1 MKKFKNI
8 FKFLNTLLLFIFITS
23 NITVIKTYPY
33 SQNTLTFGEDAIK
46 HISYLS
52 KTPRISGT
60 KSILNAQ
67 KYIKNEFQKCG
78 YEVQEQIFNWPL
90 INSKNI
96 TSKNIIAYK
105 KGLNN
110 NQIIIGAHYDSTSS
124 NGADDNASGVSAL
137 LEIAQKL
144 NKITLP
150 YNIKFIAFDAE
161 ELGLFGSRHYVK
173 NMTNDEKSNTLLY
186 INIDSILTGDDL
198 YIYGNNGNKGWFRDE
213 VIEISKNE
221 NINIKTSPKLISNND
236 DEISILEGECYDY
249 SDHVYF
255 RYEGIPFAYFEST
268 SWDDINMHTGYPRY
282 RNKEFG
288 MIIHSYKDNLNYILN
303 NIEKKSLNNLSNC
316 ISLLYKTIL
325 NRNKQLIII
334 TDTND
339 QSNLENI
346 KYDLYHNNKI
356 IKTLSHNGSNKIE
369 IFDLPKGRY
378 KLKQVN
384 NTNLNLKCPL
394 DNNYFNVSDN
404 GTIHLF
410 YEDVKN
416 TVKTKD
422 YDGILIR
429 IYGDTFD
436 DPKTSIDELY
446 KDFIKIKKLSPK
458 VIYNKDF
465 SLKEIKSTI
474 KEYNKN
480 NFQNDDE
487 IIPTF
492 MNIPIEN
499 NFLKINHRLLVKF
512 LTSILITIFCS
523 NIYKTQ
529 KSKFL

>member
-1 MKKFKNI
+1 MKNFKSI
-8 FKFLNTLLLFIFITS
+8 FKFLNILLLFIFLTS
-23 NITVIKTYPY
+23 NIPVFKAYPY
-33 SQNTLTFGEDAIK
+33 SQNKLTFGEDAMK

-67 KYIKNEFQKCG
+67 RYIKNEFQKYG

-90 INSKNI
+90 VNSKNV
-96 TSKNIIAYK
+96 TSKNIIASK
-105 KGLNN
+105 KGINN
-110 NQIIIGAHYDSTSS
+110 SQIIIGAHYDSTSS

-144 NKITLP
+144 NNLTLP

-161 ELGLFGSRHYVK
+161 ELGLFGSRYYVK
-173 NMTNDEKSNTLLY
+173 NMTNDEKINTLLY

-213 VIEISKNE
+213 VIEISKDE
-221 NINIKTSPKLISNND
+221 NISIKTSHELISN
-236 DEISILEGECYDY
+236 EISILEGECYDY

-255 RYEGIPFAYFEST
+255 KHEGIPFAYFEST
-268 SWDDINMHTGYPRY
+268 SWDDINMNTGYPKY
-282 RNKEFG
+282 RNKEHG
-288 MIIHSYKDNLNYILN
+288 MIIHSSKDNLNYILN
-303 NIEKKSLNNLSNC
+303 NIEKKSINNLSNC
-316 ISLLYKTIL
+316 ILLLYKTIL
-325 NRNKQLIII
+325 NKNKQLTII

-339 QSNLENI
+339 QSNLKNI
-346 KYDLYHNNKI
+346 KYNLYHNNKI
-356 IKTLSHNGSNKIE
+356 IKTLSHNESNKIE
-369 IFDLPKGRY
+369 IFDLPKGKY

-384 NTNLNLKCPL
+384 NTNLNLRCPL
-394 DNNYFNVSDN
+394 DNKYFNISDH

-410 YEDVKN
+410 YEDTEN
-416 TVKTKD
+416 TPKTKD
-422 YDGILIR
+422 YDGVLIK

-436 DPKTSIDELY
+436 DPQTSIDELY
-446 KDFIKIKKLSPK
+446 KEFIKIKKLSPK
-458 VIYNKDF
+458 VIYNKEF
-465 SLKEIKSTI
+465 SLEKIKSII

-480 NFQNDDE
+480 NFKDNDDE
-487 IIPTF
+487 SIPTF
-492 MNIPIEN
+492 MNIPIKN
-499 NFLKINHRLLVKF
+499 NFLEINKRSITKF